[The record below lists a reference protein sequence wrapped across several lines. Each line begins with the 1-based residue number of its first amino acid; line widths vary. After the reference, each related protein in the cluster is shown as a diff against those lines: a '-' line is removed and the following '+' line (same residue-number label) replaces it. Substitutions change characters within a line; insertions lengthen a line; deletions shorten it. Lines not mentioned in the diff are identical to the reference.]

1 MTDKR
6 NIQRLIREKRGEIL
20 RAAAK
25 YGAKNVR
32 IFGSVARGD
41 ETPASDVDFLVEM
54 EEGRSL
60 MDRAGL
66 LLELEQLLEVSVDV
80 ATEKSLKDRILH
92 RVLQEA
98 VPI

>member
-1 MTDKR
+1 MNEKR
-6 NIQRLIREKRGEIL
+6 SIQVIIRERREEIL
-20 RAAAK
+20 RIAAK

-41 ETPASDVDFLVEM
+41 ATPASDVDFLVEL

-66 LLELEQLLEVSVDV
+66 LLELEQLLEINVDV
-80 ATEKSLKDRILH
+80 ATEKSLKGRILH
-92 RVLQEA
+92 RVLREA